1 MMNRPALRRAGALG
15 AIVAGMLA
23 YAAGSARAETVTICT
38 LIADLDSGKEIHRDG
53 DCATRVTPASTFKT
67 VLAVIGYDS
76 GFLKSPSEPVLRIE
90 KGEADWGGDAWRRP
104 TDPKAWME
112 HSVVWYSQRIA
123 KALGTARIEAYL
135 KSFGYGNADMSGD
148 PGKDNGLMRGWIA
161 SSLKVSPEEQVR
173 FTAALANGRLQ
184 VAAGAIDLTARTM
197 QDFNAD
203 GWRVKGKTG
212 SAFPRKKDGNF
223 DRARAWGW
231 FVGWGEKDGR
241 RVVFAR
247 LNQDRKRDNRPSGIR
262 ARDGLL
268 KDLPDLVK

>member
-1 MMNRPALRRAGALG
+1 MVDRLALRRTGALG
-15 AIVAGMLA
+15 VIVAGMLLPG
-23 YAAGSARAETVTICT
+23 AAPARAETVTICT
-38 LIADLDSGKEIHRDG
+38 LVADLDTGKEIHREG

-67 VLAVIGYDS
+67 VLAMIGYDS
-76 GFLKSPSEPVLRIE
+76 GFLKSPSEPVLSIE

-104 TDPKAWME
+104 TDPTAWME
-112 HSVVWYSQRIA
+112 HSVVWYSQRMA
-123 KALGTARIEAYL
+123 KALGAARIEAYL
-135 KSFGYGNADMSGD
+135 TSFGYGNADMSGD

-173 FTAALANGRLQ
+173 FAAALANGRLP
-184 VAAGAIDLTARTM
+184 VKAGVSDLTIKTVQTFEAG
-197 QDFNAD
+197 

-262 ARDGLL
+262 ARDGML
-268 KDLPDLVK
+268 KDLPGLVK